1 MDRLVNTALTA
12 MRGAM
17 ARQAS
22 IANNLANANTV
33 GFRAEIAN
41 AETRWIKGD
50 TFDTRAQASEQ
61 VIAADMA
68 QGAVTETGNP
78 LDVAMNGDALLAV
91 QSPDGQEAYTR
102 RGDLKVNDSG
112 LLTPGDGLAVLG
124 QGGPIT
130 LPQMDSV
137 SIAQDG
143 SIWGVPQGGD
153 PANPQQVDKLKL
165 VNAAGSSIAKGT
177 DGLFREVNGG
187 ALPEDPIA
195 TVTSG
200 SLEGSNVNATAAL
213 VQMIEASRAWET
225 QIKMIDT
232 AKQMD
237 DGGASLMKLDG

>member
-41 AETRWIKGD
+41 AETRWIQGES
-50 TFDTRAQASEQ
+50 FDTRAQASEQ

-78 LDVAMNGDALLAV
+78 LDVALDGDALLTV
-91 QSPDGQEAYTR
+91 QATDGSEAYTR
-102 RGDLKVNDSG
+102 RGDLKVSDSG
-112 LLTPGDGLAVLG
+112 LLTTGDGLPVLG
-124 QGGPIT
+124 EGGPVI

-137 SIAQDG
+137 SIAKDG

-165 VNAAGSSIAKGT
+165 VNAAGSSIAKGN

-187 ALPEDPIA
+187 ALPSDPLA

-200 SLEGSNVNATAAL
+200 SLEGSNVNSTQAL
-213 VQMIEASRAWET
+213 IDMIEASRAWET
-225 QIKMIDT
+225 KVKMIDT
-232 AKQMD
+232 AKQLD
-237 DGGASLMKLDG
+237 DGGASLMRLDG

>member
-41 AETRWIKGD
+41 AETRWIQGES
-50 TFDTRAQASEQ
+50 FDTRAQASEQ

-78 LDVAMNGDALLAV
+78 LDVALDGDALLTV
-91 QSPDGQEAYTR
+91 QATDGSEAYTR
-102 RGDLKVNDSG
+102 RGDLKVSDSG
-112 LLTPGDGLAVLG
+112 LLTTGDGLPVLG
-124 QGGPIT
+124 EGGPVI

-137 SIAQDG
+137 SIAKDG

-165 VNAAGSSIAKGT
+165 VNAAGSSIAKGN

-187 ALPEDPIA
+187 ALPSDPLA

-200 SLEGSNVNATAAL
+200 SLEGSNVNSTQAL
-213 VQMIEASRAWET
+213 IDMIEASRAWET
-225 QIKMIDT
+225 QVKMIDT
-232 AKQMD
+232 AKQLD
-237 DGGASLMKLDG
+237 DGGASLMRLDG

>member
-22 IANNLANANTV
+22 IANNLANANTI
-33 GFRAEIAN
+33 GFRAEVAN

-78 LDVAMNGDALLAV
+78 LDMALNGDALLAV
-91 QSPDGQEAYTR
+91 QATDGGEAYTR
-102 RGDLKVNDSG
+102 RGDLKVSDSG
-112 LLTPGDGLAVLG
+112 LLTTGDGLPVLG
-124 QGGPIT
+124 EGGPIV

-165 VNAAGSSIAKGT
+165 VNAAGSSIAKGN
-177 DGLFREVNGG
+177 DGLFREVNDG
-187 ALPEDPIA
+187 ALPSDPLA

-200 SLEGSNVNATAAL
+200 SLEGSNVNSTQAL
-213 VQMIEASRAWET
+213 IDMIEASRAWET
-225 QIKMIDT
+225 QVKMIDT

-237 DGGASLMKLDG
+237 DGGASLMRLDG

>member
-41 AETRWIKGD
+41 AETRWIQGES
-50 TFDTRAQASEQ
+50 FDTRAQASEQ

-68 QGAVTETGNP
+68 HGAVTETGNP
-78 LDVAMNGDALLAV
+78 LDVALDGDALLTV
-91 QSPDGQEAYTR
+91 QATDGSEAYTR
-102 RGDLKVNDSG
+102 RGDLKVSDSG
-112 LLTPGDGLAVLG
+112 LLTTGDGRPVLG
-124 QGGPIT
+124 EGGPVI

-137 SIAQDG
+137 SIAKDG

-165 VNAAGSSIAKGT
+165 VNAAGSSIAKGN

-187 ALPEDPIA
+187 ALPSDPLA

-200 SLEGSNVNATAAL
+200 SLEGSNVNSTQAL
-213 VQMIEASRAWET
+213 IDMIEASRAWET
-225 QIKMIDT
+225 QVKMIDT
-232 AKQMD
+232 AKQLD
-237 DGGASLMKLDG
+237 DGGASLMRLDG

>member
-41 AETRWIKGD
+41 AETRWIQGES
-50 TFDTRAQASEQ
+50 FDTRAQASEQ

-78 LDVAMNGDALLAV
+78 LDVALDGDALLTV
-91 QSPDGQEAYTR
+91 QATDGSEAYTR
-102 RGDLKVNDSG
+102 RGDLKVSDSG
-112 LLTPGDGLAVLG
+112 LLTTGDGLPVLG
-124 QGGPIT
+124 EGGPVI

-137 SIAQDG
+137 SIAKDG

-165 VNAAGSSIAKGT
+165 VNAAGSSIAKGN

-187 ALPEDPIA
+187 ALPSDPLA

-200 SLEGSNVNATAAL
+200 SLEGSNVNSTQAL
-213 VQMIEASRAWET
+213 IDMIEASRAWET
-225 QIKMIDT
+225 QVKMIDT
-232 AKQMD
+232 AKQLD
-237 DGGASLMKLDG
+237 DGGASLMRLDT

>member
-41 AETRWIKGD
+41 AETRWIQGD
-50 TFDTRAQASEQ
+50 SFDTRAQASEQ

-78 LDVAMNGDALLAV
+78 LDVALDGDALLTV
-91 QSPDGQEAYTR
+91 QATDGSEAYTR
-102 RGDLKVNDSG
+102 RGDLKVSDSG
-112 LLTPGDGLAVLG
+112 LLTTGDGLPVLG
-124 QGGPIT
+124 EGGPVI

-137 SIAQDG
+137 SIARDG

-165 VNAAGSSIAKGT
+165 VNASGSSVAKGN

-187 ALPEDPIA
+187 ALPSDPLA

-200 SLEGSNVNATAAL
+200 SLEGSNVNSTQAL
-213 VQMIEASRAWET
+213 IDMIEASRAWET
-225 QIKMIDT
+225 QVKMIDT
-232 AKQMD
+232 AKQLD
-237 DGGASLMKLDG
+237 DGGASLMRLDG

>member
-41 AETRWIKGD
+41 AETRWIQGES
-50 TFDTRAQASEQ
+50 FDTRAQASEQ

-78 LDVAMNGDALLAV
+78 LDVALDGDALLTV
-91 QSPDGQEAYTR
+91 QATDGSEAYTR
-102 RGDLKVNDSG
+102 RGDLKVSDSG
-112 LLTPGDGLAVLG
+112 LLTTGDGLPVLG
-124 QGGPIT
+124 EGGPVI

-137 SIAQDG
+137 SIAKDG
-143 SIWGVPQGGD
+143 NIWGVPQGGD

-165 VNAAGSSIAKGT
+165 VNAAGSSIAKGN

-187 ALPEDPIA
+187 ALPSDPLA

-200 SLEGSNVNATAAL
+200 SLEGSNVNSTQAL
-213 VQMIEASRAWET
+213 IDMIEASRAWET
-225 QIKMIDT
+225 QVKMIDT
-232 AKQMD
+232 AKQLD
-237 DGGASLMKLDG
+237 DGGASLMRLDS

>member
-22 IANNLANANTV
+22 IANNLANASTV

-68 QGAVTETGNP
+68 QGAVTQTGNA
-78 LDVAMNGDALLAV
+78 LDVALNGDALLAV
-91 QSPDGQEAYTR
+91 QGADGSEAYTR
-102 RGDLKVNDSG
+102 RGDLKISDSG
-112 LLTPGDGLAVLG
+112 LLTTGDGLPVLG
-124 QGGPIT
+124 EGGPIT
-130 LPQMDSV
+130 LPQLDSV

-153 PANPQQVDKLKL
+153 PANPQRIDALKL
-165 VNAAGSSIAKGT
+165 VNAAGSGIAKST

-187 ALPEDPIA
+187 ALPQDPLA

-200 SLEGSNVNATAAL
+200 SIEGSNVNATSAL
-213 VQMIEASRAWET
+213 VQMIEASRAFET
-225 QIKMIDT
+225 QVKLIDT
-232 AKQMD
+232 AKQLD
-237 DGGASLMKLDG
+237 DGGASLMRLDS

>member
-41 AETRWIKGD
+41 AETRWIQGD
-50 TFDTRAQASEQ
+50 SFDTRAQASEQ

-78 LDVAMNGDALLAV
+78 LEVALDGDAVLTV
-91 QSPDGQEAYTR
+91 QATDGSEAYTR
-102 RGDLKVNDSG
+102 RGDLKVSDSG
-112 LLTPGDGLAVLG
+112 LLTTGDGLPVLG
-124 QGGPIT
+124 EGGPVI

-137 SIAQDG
+137 SIAKDG

-165 VNAAGSSIAKGT
+165 VNAAGSSIAKGN

-187 ALPEDPIA
+187 ALPSDPLA

-200 SLEGSNVNATAAL
+200 SLEGSNVNSTQAL
-213 VQMIEASRAWET
+213 IDMIEASRAWET
-225 QIKMIDT
+225 QVKMIDT
-232 AKQMD
+232 AKQLD
-237 DGGASLMKLDG
+237 DGGASLMRLDG

>member
-22 IANNLANANTV
+22 IANNHANANTV

-41 AETRWIKGD
+41 AETRWIQGES
-50 TFDTRAQASEQ
+50 FDTRAQASEQ

-78 LDVAMNGDALLAV
+78 LDVALDGDAVLTV
-91 QSPDGQEAYTR
+91 QATDGSEAYTR
-102 RGDLKVNDSG
+102 RGDLKVSDSG
-112 LLTPGDGLAVLG
+112 LLTTGDGLPVLG
-124 QGGPIT
+124 EGGPVI

-137 SIAQDG
+137 SIAKDG

-165 VNAAGSSIAKGT
+165 VNAAGSSIAKGN

-187 ALPEDPIA
+187 ALPSDPLA

-200 SLEGSNVNATAAL
+200 SLEGSNVNSTQAL
-213 VQMIEASRAWET
+213 IDMIEASRAWET
-225 QIKMIDT
+225 QVKMIDT
-232 AKQMD
+232 AKQLD
-237 DGGASLMKLDG
+237 DGGASLMRLDG

>member
-41 AETRWIKGD
+41 AETRWIQGD
-50 TFDTRAQASEQ
+50 SFDTRAQASEQ

-68 QGAVTETGNP
+68 QGAVTSTGNP
-78 LDVAMNGDALLAV
+78 LDVAMDGDALLSV
-91 QSPDGQEAYTR
+91 QAADGSEAYTR
-102 RGDLKVNDSG
+102 SGDLKVTESG
-112 LLTPGDGLAVLG
+112 LLTTGDGLAVLG
-124 QGGPIT
+124 EGGPIV

-165 VNAAGSSIAKGT
+165 VNASGSSVAKGN

-187 ALPEDPIA
+187 ALPSDPLA

-200 SLEGSNVNATAAL
+200 SLEGSNVNSTQAL
-213 VQMIEASRAWET
+213 IDMIEASRAWET
-225 QIKMIDT
+225 QVKMIDT
-232 AKQMD
+232 AKQLD
-237 DGGASLMKLDG
+237 DGGASLMRLDG

>member
-22 IANNLANANTV
+22 VANNLANVNTI

-41 AETRWIKGD
+41 AETRWIQGE

-68 QGAVTETGNP
+68 QGAVTATGNP

-91 QSPDGQEAYTR
+91 QGADGSEAYTR
-102 RGDLKVNDSG
+102 RGDLRVTDSG
-112 LLTPGDGLAVLG
+112 LLTTGDGLAVLG
-124 QGGPIT
+124 EGSPII

-165 VNAAGSSIAKGT
+165 VSATGSSIAKGT

-187 ALPEDPIA
+187 ALPSDPIA
-195 TVTSG
+195 TVTAG
-200 SLEGSNVNATAAL
+200 SLEGSNVNSTQAL
-213 VQMIEASRAWET
+213 IQMIEASRAWET
-225 QIKMIDT
+225 QVKMIDT
-232 AKQMD
+232 AKQLD
-237 DGGASLMKLDG
+237 DGGASLMRLDS

>member
-22 IANNLANANTV
+22 VANNLANVNTV

-41 AETRWIKGD
+41 AETRWIQGD

-68 QGAVTETGNP
+68 QGAVTATGNS
-78 LDVAMNGDALLAV
+78 LDVAMDGDALLSV
-91 QSPDGQEAYTR
+91 QAADGSEAYTR
-102 RGDLKVNDSG
+102 RGDLRVTDSG
-112 LLTPGDGLAVLG
+112 LLTTGEGLAVLG
-124 QGGPIT
+124 EGGPIV
-130 LPQMDSV
+130 LPQMDSI

-165 VNAAGSSIAKGT
+165 VNAAGSSIAKGK

-187 ALPEDPIA
+187 ALPSDPLA

-213 VQMIEASRAWET
+213 IQMIEASRAYET
-225 QIKMIDT
+225 QVKMIDT
-232 AKQMD
+232 AKQLD
-237 DGGASLMKLDG
+237 DGGASLMRLDG

>member
-41 AETRWIKGD
+41 AETRWIQGD
-50 TFDTRAQASEQ
+50 SFDTRAQASEQ

-78 LDVAMNGDALLAV
+78 LDVALNGDALLAV
-91 QSPDGQEAYTR
+91 QATDGSEAYTR
-102 RGDLKVNDSG
+102 RGDLKVSDSG
-112 LLTPGDGLAVLG
+112 LLTTGDGLPVLG
-124 QGGPIT
+124 EGGPVI

-165 VNAAGSSIAKGT
+165 VNASGSSIAKSN

-187 ALPEDPIA
+187 ALPSDPLA

-200 SLEGSNVNATAAL
+200 SLEGSNVNSTQAL
-213 VQMIEASRAWET
+213 IDMIEASRAWET
-225 QIKMIDT
+225 QVKMIDT
-232 AKQMD
+232 AKQLD
-237 DGGASLMKLDG
+237 DGGASLMRLDG

>member
-50 TFDTRAQASEQ
+50 ELNTRAQQAEQ

-68 QGAVTETGNP
+68 QGAVTATGNP

-91 QSPDGQEAYTR
+91 QGADGEEAYTR
-102 RGDLKVNDSG
+102 RGDLKLSDSG
-112 LLTPGDGLAVLG
+112 LLTTGDGLPVLG
-124 QGGPIT
+124 EGGPIT
-130 LPQMDSV
+130 LPPADSLT
-137 SIAQDG
+137 IAQDG
-143 SIWGVPQGGD
+143 SIWIVPQGGE
-153 PANPQQVDKLKL
+153 ASNPQRIDALKL
-165 VNAAGSSIAKGT
+165 VSPVGSGIAKGT
-177 DGLFREVNGG
+177 DGLFRETNGG
-187 ALPEDPIA
+187 ALPQDPLA

-200 SLEGSNVNATAAL
+200 SVEGSNVNATASL
-213 VQMIEASRAWET
+213 VAMIEASRAWET
-225 QIKMIDT
+225 QVKMIDT
-232 AKQMD
+232 AKQLD
-237 DGGASLMKLDG
+237 DGGASLMRLD

>member
-41 AETRWIKGD
+41 AETRWIQGES
-50 TFDTRAQASEQ
+50 FDTRAQASEQ

-78 LDVAMNGDALLAV
+78 LDVALDGDALLTV
-91 QSPDGQEAYTR
+91 QATDGSEAYTR
-102 RGDLKVNDSG
+102 RGDLKVSDSG
-112 LLTPGDGLAVLG
+112 LLTTGDGLPVLG
-124 QGGPIT
+124 EGGPVI

-137 SIAQDG
+137 SIAKDG

-165 VNAAGSSIAKGT
+165 VNAAGSSIAKGN

-187 ALPEDPIA
+187 ALPSDPLA

-200 SLEGSNVNATAAL
+200 SLEGSNVNSTQAL
-213 VQMIEASRAWET
+213 IDMIEASRAWET
-225 QIKMIDT
+225 QVKMIDT
-232 AKQMD
+232 AKQLD
-237 DGGASLMKLDG
+237 DGGASLMRLDS